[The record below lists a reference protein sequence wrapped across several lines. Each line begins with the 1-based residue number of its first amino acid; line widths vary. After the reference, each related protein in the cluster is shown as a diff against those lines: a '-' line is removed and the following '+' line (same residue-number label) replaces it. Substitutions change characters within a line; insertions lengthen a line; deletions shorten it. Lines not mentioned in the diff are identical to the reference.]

1 MRLRIL
7 ALLLLLA
14 ACKEETAAL
23 PDPVPMTAQS
33 VGYFCQMNVLEH
45 GGPKGQIALDGLPGK
60 PLFFSQVRD
69 AVAYLRMPEQ
79 NYKVLA
85 TYVSDMG
92 AAPSWSQPGAD
103 NWVLIDKAVFVVG
116 SDQLGGMDQPEIVP
130 FSDPAKASAFARA
143 HGGQVMAL
151 KDIPASALQTPE
163 AAIPAETS
171 VDDTDYAARL
181 RAQTKKAG
189 G

>member
-1 MRLRIL
+1 MKLRIL

-23 PDPVPMTAQS
+23 PPAVPMTAQS

-45 GGPKGQIALDGLPGK
+45 GGPKGQVALDGLDGK

-69 AVAYLRMPEQ
+69 TVAYLRMPEQ

-92 AAPSWSQPGAD
+92 AAASWDQPGAD
-103 NWVLIDKAVFVVG
+103 NWVLIDNAVFVVG
-116 SDQLGGMDQPEIVP
+116 SDQMGGMDQPEFIP
-130 FSDPAKASAFARA
+130 FADPAKAADFAKL

-151 KDIPASALQTPE
+151 KDIPASALQAPE
-163 AAIPAETS
+163 TDAANS
-171 VDDTDYAARL
+171 GDDTDYTARL

>member
-1 MRLRIL
+1 MKLHVL

-23 PDPVPMTAQS
+23 PPAVPMTAQS

-45 GGPKGQIALDGLPGK
+45 GGPKGQVALDGLPGK

-69 AVAYLRMPEQ
+69 TVAYLRMPEQ
-79 NYKVLA
+79 NYKILA

-92 AAPSWSQPGAD
+92 AAPSWDQPGIN

-116 SDQLGGMDQPEIVP
+116 SDQMGGMDQPEFIP
-130 FSDPAKASAFARA
+130 FADPSKADAFAKA

-151 KDIPASALQTPE
+151 QDIPASALQPPE
-163 AAIPAETS
+163 AEASAASTG
-171 VDDTDYAARL
+171 DDTDYTARL
-181 RAQTKKAG
+181 RAQTQKAG